1 MLSLLLKDFKLL
13 FGGKG
18 SVKKNIISAISSI
31 LIFAVFLVIETFMFS
46 MILSKIRNY
55 NNATIPFLTLF
66 LFFISVA
73 MTFLDLMQAHKL
85 FFNEKDNAQ
94 LILHPI
100 SNGQLIGSK
109 LIFLFLSHFLTTT
122 LLVYPLI
129 VSYGLMV
136 GKPPMYYYMG
146 VFYPFLSFFFE
157 VGVALLLVYPCKI
170 FIDFLKKYTVV
181 QFIVALIVMCFACM
195 AYNTVLQ
202 WFMTLVVNN
211 DIGALFTV
219 ESINFLAVLRRYL
232 IPANFYADIFFSGAT
247 NKFLFCLAIFAGLFV
262 LGTTLAVTCFHYL
275 RSFKLSDRKRKNKV
289 VGKLTPKWALFKK
302 EWLLLFRDSS
312 NIFSFTGLLMIQPFL
327 VYVVIHSLNTVFSSG
342 TFAYYMS
349 AFPELIP
356 LLDML
361 IVMLF
366 SVIISAGANDFFQK
380 EERTMRIVKTIPV
393 PIKTQVFI
401 KIAVPCILSF
411 ASLLVTTLTLWIS
424 GTVSFLTFAF
434 ATLLTAMLLTTF
446 TVLSLKE
453 QFALQ
458 RTHAQESVMTSIYAY
473 LLPILFVVGS
483 IVGIVGTAD
492 TGYRLP
498 LWVAYLIGTGFFG
511 ILAVPH
517 FINLKK
523 KIILGFLDME
533 PIH

>member
-18 SVKKNIISAISSI
+18 SVKQNILSAISSI
-31 LIFAVFLVIETFMFS
+31 LIFVVFLVIETFMFS

-66 LFFISVA
+66 LFFISLV
-73 MTFLDLMQAHKL
+73 MIVLDLMQAHKL

-94 LILHPI
+94 LVLHPI
-100 SNGQLIGSK
+100 SNAQLVGSK
-109 LIFLFLSHFLTTT
+109 LIFLFISHFITTT

-146 VFYPFLSFFFE
+146 VFYPVLSFLFE

-181 QFIVALIVMCFACM
+181 QFVVALIVMCLACM
-195 AYNTVLQ
+195 AYSTVLQ

-219 ESINFLAVLRRYL
+219 DAINFLALLRKFL
-232 IPANFYADIFFSGAT
+232 VPANFYADIFFSGAT
-247 NKFLFCLAIFAGLFV
+247 NKLLFCFAIFAGLFI
-262 LGTTLAVTCFHYL
+262 LGATLAIACFHYL
-275 RSFKLSDRKRKNKV
+275 RSFKISDRKRNNKV
-289 VGKLTPKWALFKK
+289 VGKLTPTWALFKK

-327 VYVVIHSLNTVFSSG
+327 VYVVIYSLNTVFSSG
-342 TFAYYMS
+342 AFAYYMS

-366 SVIISAGANDFFQK
+366 SVIISAGASDFFQK
-380 EERTMRIVKTIPV
+380 EERTMRIIKTIPV
-393 PIKTQVFI
+393 PIMRQILI
-401 KIAVPCILSF
+401 KIAVPSILSF
-411 ASLLVTTLTLWIS
+411 ASLIVTTLTLWIS

-434 ATLLTAMLLTTF
+434 STLLTTILLITF
-446 TVLSLKE
+446 IVLSLKE
-453 QFALQ
+453 QFTLQ
-458 RTHAQESVMTSIYAY
+458 RTHRQESVLTSIYTY
-473 LLPILFVVGS
+473 LLPILFIAGS
-483 IVGIVGTAD
+483 IAGTVY
-492 TGYRLP
+492 GLP
-498 LWVAYLIGTGFFG
+498 LWVAYLIGIGFFSV
-511 ILAVPH
+511 LALPH

-523 KIILGFLDME
+523 KIISGFLDME